1 MDKSTYLPVSA
12 RLFGNHP
19 PGSHSVMPLSH
30 TQSHQLQHGYYQI
43 ERLGT
48 LLRLTIAE
56 GINRELVLQY
66 QTDVAEHVEALRGQL
81 WGVHL
86 IIAGDVLM
94 TPEAAEALIGITRSH
109 QPLGRCG
116 TAIELRNTSVSGLLK
131 AFWGNIYQAS
141 GIPYAFFESSA
152 EAELWLHE
160 QIAIAQ
166 ANRQNIESL

>member
-1 MDKSTYLPVSA
+1 
-12 RLFGNHP
+12 
-19 PGSHSVMPLSH
+19 MPLSH
-30 TQSHQLQHGYYQI
+30 TPDHQLQHGYYQI

-66 QTDVAEHVEALRGQL
+66 QTDVARHVEALRGQR

-86 IIAGDVLM
+86 IVNGNVLM

-109 QPLGRCG
+109 KPLGRCG
-116 TAIELRNTSVSGLLK
+116 TAIELRHASVSGLLK
-131 AFWGNIYQAS
+131 AFWGNIYLAS

-152 EAELWLHE
+152 EAKEWLQQ
-160 QIAIAQ
+160 QIASEQ
-166 ANRQNIESL
+166 HRLSEE

>member
-1 MDKSTYLPVSA
+1 
-12 RLFGNHP
+12 
-19 PGSHSVMPLSH
+19 MPLSF
-30 TQSHQLQHGYYQI
+30 TPDNQLQHGYYQI

-48 LLRLTIAE
+48 LLRLSIAE

-66 QTDVAEHVEALRGQL
+66 QTDVARHVEALRGQR

-86 IIAGDVLM
+86 IVNGNVLM

-109 QPLGRCG
+109 KPLGRCG
-116 TAIELRNTSVSGLLK
+116 TAIELRHASVCGLLK

-152 EAELWLHE
+152 EAEEWLQQ
-160 QIAIAQ
+160 QIASEQ
-166 ANRQNIESL
+166 HRLSKE